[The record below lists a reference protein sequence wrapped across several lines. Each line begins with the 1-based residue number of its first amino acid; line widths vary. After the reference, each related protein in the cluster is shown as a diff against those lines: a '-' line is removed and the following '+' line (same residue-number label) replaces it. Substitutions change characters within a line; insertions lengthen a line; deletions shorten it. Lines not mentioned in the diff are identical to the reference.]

1 MKYYMSHKVSKNS
14 APVFLILSLLVL
26 MAGSALAQ
34 TSKKPRSANADKT
47 LEQPVA
53 EKPGTGSGT
62 TAKVPAT
69 PLPPKAKKVMITDF
83 DARGIAKWW
92 GGSWDIGSLFA
103 NSVLG
108 PLSRTG
114 GYEVVERDRMM
125 EVFKEQG
132 LSESERFSQAAV
144 TKIGRLLGADYILF
158 GFLTDFSRKKSNMM
172 VYQEVSAQISFTAR
186 FVDVATGKVLNT
198 AEVNYASPKK
208 RMVMK
213 NEAELNPNDPEF
225 LQSLFGKAIQESA
238 KMAVSQLTGES
249 AVGSAMPNTGNSLAP
264 RTDGPAPAANMPLQG
279 KVADVTGTI
288 ITINRGRRHGVKEGQ
303 FFVILKVVKEIKDPD
318 TGKVISQKTEEL
330 ARLRI
335 SKVEDAVAEGTLVSG
350 DIALFSFGTEVV
362 LADGKK

>member
-1 MKYYMSHKVSKNS
+1 MKYYMSHKISKNS
-14 APVFLILSLLVL
+14 VSVFLFLSLLL
-26 MAGSALAQ
+26 LTAGSVFAQ
-34 TSKKPRSANADKT
+34 TPKKPRSASADKT

-53 EKPGTGSGT
+53 EKPGNGAAA
-62 TAKVPAT
+62 TAKVPAA
-69 PLPPKAKKVMITDF
+69 PLAPKAKKVMITDF

-172 VYQEVSAQISFTAR
+172 VYSEISAQISFTAR

-249 AVGSAMPNTGNSLAP
+249 TVGAPMPNTGNALVP
-264 RTDGPAPAANMPLQG
+264 RTDVPAAAANMPLQG
-279 KVADVTGTI
+279 KVADVTGTT

-335 SKVEDAVAEGTLVSG
+335 SKVEDAVAEGSLVSG
-350 DIALFSFGTEVV
+350 DIALFIFGTEVV

>member
-1 MKYYMSHKVSKNS
+1 MSHKISKNS
-14 APVFLILSLLVL
+14 VSVFLFLSLLVL
-26 MAGSALAQ
+26 MAGPVFAQ
-34 TSKKPRSANADKT
+34 TPKKPRSAGANKT

-53 EKPGTGSGT
+53 EKPAAGSAA
-62 TAKVPAT
+62 TAKVPAA
-69 PLPPKAKKVMITDF
+69 PLAPKAKKVMITDF

-172 VYQEVSAQISFTAR
+172 VYSEISAQISFTAR

-249 AVGSAMPNTGNSLAP
+249 AVGTPMPNTGNTNSLLP
-264 RTDGPAPAANMPLQG
+264 RTDTPAPAANMPLQG
-279 KVADVTGTI
+279 KVADVTGTT

-335 SKVEDAVAEGTLVSG
+335 TRVEDAVAEGSLVSG